1 MRKKGERGKKEGKD
15 QGSGVNSGGI
25 YGQWRLLSV
34 LFPDLS

>member
-1 MRKKGERGKKEGKD
+1 MRKKGERGKKERKD
-15 QGSGVNSGGI
+15 LNSGGI